1 MYREVSQLL
10 LYSNLGEDSILR
22 QLSGIFSDWAHG
34 ECEKPVLVSRIYQQV
49 KRLLD
54 LATRYGFNCNLW
66 HDYLTFVLMMNENSF
81 SLTCER
87 VGASDG
93 SVNHFA
99 KADFAVFKRLFD
111 FDFAPI
117 EQDLGID
124 CFTVLEN
131 YTAIPKKAQMYYR
144 TVSEKVR
151 ALSAAIAGAKDENE
165 IFDLVTA
172 HYRDCGV
179 GMFGLNRAFRIQ
191 EDENGSFTLNAINN
205 IDSVLLSDLIGYEP
219 QKKELRQNTE
229 AFVSGRAANNV
240 LLYGDAG
247 TGKSTSVKAILN
259 EYADRG
265 LRMIEIY
272 KHQFGLLSQVI
283 AKIKNRNYRFMIFID
298 DLSFEEHEVEYKFL
312 KAVIEGGVETRPANV
327 LIVATSNRR
336 HLVQETWKDRDDM
349 EHNGDIHRSDTMEEK
364 LSLAA
369 RFGCAICYVSPNR
382 QQYHDIV
389 KGIAARLPD
398 GLSLTEDELLQAA
411 NRWEIR
417 HGGVSGRTA
426 QQFINY
432 IAGMPEGVKGATGKP
447 FGRLRRGDSP
457 CHKKAHF
464 LFQVNQAKQ
473 PFLIN
478 ILSQRRFHHHA
489 DAR

>member
-1 MYREVSQLL
+1 MYRETSKLL
-10 LYSNLGEDSILR
+10 LYSNLGEDSIL
-22 QLSGIFSDWAHG
+22 LKLAGIFCDWEHRACDKSELIG
-34 ECEKPVLVSRIYQQV
+34 RIYAQV

-54 LATRYGFNCNLW
+54 VATLYGFDNNLW
-66 HDYLTFVLMMNENSF
+66 HNYLTFLLMTNENSF
-81 SLTCER
+81 TLTSER

-99 KADFAVFKRLFD
+99 RADFGIFKRLFD

-124 CFTVLEN
+124 CFTVLSH
-131 YTAIPKKAQMYYR
+131 YKAIPKKAQMYYR
-144 TVSEKVR
+144 AVSEQVR
-151 ALSAAIAGAKDENE
+151 ALALAIDAAPDEDAV
-165 IFDLVTA
+165 FTLMTDY
-172 HYRDCGV
+172 YRDHGV

-191 EDENGSFTLNAINN
+191 LEGDGVAFEAINN
-205 IDSVLLSDLIGYEP
+205 IDAVTLDDLIGYEA

-229 AFVSGRAANNV
+229 SFVQGRGCNNM

-259 EYADRG
+259 EYYDQG

-272 KHQFGLLSQVI
+272 KHQFGLLSKVI
-283 AKIKNRNYRFMIFID
+283 AKVKNRNYRFMIFID

-312 KAVIEGGVETRPANV
+312 KAVIEGGVETRPGNV
-327 LIVATSNRR
+327 MIVATSNRR
-336 HLVQETWKDRDDM
+336 HLIQETWKDRSDM

-369 RFGCAICYVSPNR
+369 RFGCSICYSNPNR

-389 KGIAARLPD
+389 RGIAARVP
-398 GLSLTEDELLQAA
+398 GLTMSDEELLAAA

-417 HGGVSGRTA
+417 HGGISGRTA
-426 QQFINY
+426 QQFVNY
-432 IAGMPEGVKGATGKP
+432 LTG
-447 FGRLRRGDSP
+447 L
-457 CHKKAHF
+457 KK
-464 LFQVNQAKQ
+464 
-473 PFLIN
+473 
-478 ILSQRRFHHHA
+478 S
-489 DAR
+489 

>member
-1 MYREVSQLL
+1 MYRETSKLL
-10 LYSNLGEDSILR
+10 LYSNLGEDSIL
-22 QLSGIFSDWAHG
+22 LKLAGIFCDWEHRACDKSELIG
-34 ECEKPVLVSRIYQQV
+34 RIYAQV

-54 LATRYGFNCNLW
+54 VATLYGFDNNLW
-66 HDYLTFVLMMNENSF
+66 HNYLTFLLMTNENSF
-81 SLTCER
+81 TLTSER

-99 KADFAVFKRLFD
+99 RADFGIFKRLFD

-124 CFTVLEN
+124 CFTVLSH
-131 YTAIPKKAQMYYR
+131 YQAIPKKAQMYYR
-144 TVSEKVR
+144 AVSEQVR
-151 ALSAAIAGAKDENE
+151 ALALAIDAAPDEDAV
-165 IFDLVTA
+165 FTLMTDY
-172 HYRDCGV
+172 YRDHGV

-191 EDENGSFTLNAINN
+191 LEGDGVAFEAINN
-205 IDSVLLSDLIGYEP
+205 IDAVTLDDLIGYEA

-229 AFVSGRAANNV
+229 SFVQGRGCNNM

-259 EYADRG
+259 EYYDQG

-272 KHQFGLLSQVI
+272 KHQFGLLSKVI
-283 AKIKNRNYRFMIFID
+283 AKVKNRNYRFMIFID

-312 KAVIEGGVETRPANV
+312 KAVIEGGVETRPGNV
-327 LIVATSNRR
+327 MIVATSNRR
-336 HLVQETWKDRDDM
+336 HLIQETWKDRNDM

-369 RFGCAICYVSPNR
+369 RFGCSICYSNPNR

-389 KGIAARLPD
+389 RGIAARVP
-398 GLSLTEDELLQAA
+398 GLTMSDEELLAAA

-417 HGGVSGRTA
+417 HGGISGRTA
-426 QQFINY
+426 QQFVNY
-432 IAGMPEGVKGATGKP
+432 LTGLKKP
-447 FGRLRRGDSP
+447 
-457 CHKKAHF
+457 
-464 LFQVNQAKQ
+464 
-473 PFLIN
+473 
-478 ILSQRRFHHHA
+478 
-489 DAR
+489 

>member
-1 MYREVSQLL
+1 MTLREWNARLHGLVVFRALL
-10 LYSNLGEDSILR
+10 EDPVMAKLVDLTDRMAAGASGMGLVCDAAAAFEAALFEHTPNWSDYLSNAVLESETICVRQAAAG
-22 QLSGIFSDWAHG
+22 QLS
-34 ECEKPVLVSRIYQQV
+34 PVLQSALDSELAFLQALCGLTLDKLFQTAYSEQSQRPELAFLP
-49 KRLLD
+49 RWETRELD
-54 LATRYGFNCNLW
+54 LAAAYTQRMSEVGKKGYG
-66 HDYLTFVLMMNENSF
+66 M
-81 SLTCER
+81 
-87 VGASDG
+87 
-93 SVNHFA
+93 FA
-99 KADFAVFKRLFD
+99 KHHV
-111 FDFAPI
+111 
-117 EQDLGID
+117 
-124 CFTVLEN
+124 FTVEN
-131 YTAIPKKAQMYYR
+131 GQLVPVKYPDPQKLSELPGYEQER
-144 TVSEKVR
+144 EKVIANTR
-151 ALSAAIAGAKDENE
+151 AL
-165 IFDLVTA
+165 LT
-172 HYRDCGV
+172 
-179 GMFGLNRAFRIQ
+179 GM
-191 EDENGSFTLNAINN
+191 
-205 IDSVLLSDLIGYEP
+205 P
-219 QKKELRQNTE
+219 
-229 AFVSGRAANNV
+229 ANNV

-312 KAVIEGGVETRPANV
+312 KAVIEGGVETRPSNV

-398 GLSLTEDELLQAA
+398 GLTLTEDELLQAA

-432 IAGMPEGVKGATGKP
+432 IAGLQT
-447 FGRLRRGDSP
+447 
-457 CHKKAHF
+457 
-464 LFQVNQAKQ
+464 
-473 PFLIN
+473 
-478 ILSQRRFHHHA
+478 
-489 DAR
+489 

>member
-1 MYREVSQLL
+1 MYRETSKLL
-10 LYSNLGEDSILR
+10 LYSNLGEDSIL
-22 QLSGIFSDWAHG
+22 LKLAGIFCDWEHRACDKSELIG
-34 ECEKPVLVSRIYQQV
+34 RIYAQV

-54 LATRYGFNCNLW
+54 VATLYGFDNNLW
-66 HDYLTFVLMMNENSF
+66 HNYLTFLLMTNENSF
-81 SLTCER
+81 TLTSER

-99 KADFAVFKRLFD
+99 RADFGIFKRLFD

-124 CFTVLEN
+124 CFTVLSH
-131 YTAIPKKAQMYYR
+131 YQAIPKKAQMYYR
-144 TVSEKVR
+144 AVSEQVR
-151 ALSAAIAGAKDENE
+151 ALALAIDAAPDEDAV
-165 IFDLVTA
+165 FTLMTDY
-172 HYRDCGV
+172 YRDHGV

-191 EDENGSFTLNAINN
+191 LEGDGVAFEAINN
-205 IDSVLLSDLIGYEP
+205 IDAVTLDDLIGYEA

-229 AFVSGRAANNV
+229 SFVQGRGCNNM

-259 EYADRG
+259 EYYDQG

-272 KHQFGLLSQVI
+272 KHQFGLLSKVI
-283 AKIKNRNYRFMIFID
+283 AKVKNRNYRFMIFID

-312 KAVIEGGVETRPANV
+312 KAVIEGGVETRPGNV
-327 LIVATSNRR
+327 MIVATSNRR
-336 HLVQETWKDRDDM
+336 HLIQETWKGRSDM

-369 RFGCAICYVSPNR
+369 RFGCSICYSNPNR

-389 KGIAARLPD
+389 RGIAARVP
-398 GLSLTEDELLQAA
+398 GLTMSDEELLAAA

-417 HGGVSGRTA
+417 HGGISGRTA
-426 QQFINY
+426 QQFVNY
-432 IAGMPEGVKGATGKP
+432 LTG
-447 FGRLRRGDSP
+447 L
-457 CHKKAHF
+457 KK
-464 LFQVNQAKQ
+464 
-473 PFLIN
+473 
-478 ILSQRRFHHHA
+478 S
-489 DAR
+489 

>member
-87 VGASDG
+87 VGASEG

-240 LLYGDAG
+240 LLYGDKG
-247 TGKSTSVKAILN
+247 TGKSATVKALLSSFWL
-259 EYADRG
+259 EG
-265 LRMIEIY
+265 LRIVEVPLAALTNLPTI
-272 KHQFGLLSQVI
+272 FAIL
-283 AKIKNRNYRFMIFID
+283 RNQPGKFIVFVD
-298 DLSFEEHEVEYKFL
+298 DLAFNDSCPEYTAL
-312 KAVIEGGVETRPANV
+312 KTVLEGGLEARPVNV
-327 LIVATSNRR
+327 VVYATSNRR
-336 HLVQETWKDRDDM
+336 NIVRQRFSERQDDVNERDTLEEKFSLADRFDLRLTFLAPTQEEYFTICRALLDARGIEYDWNELMPRARVWTVS
-349 EHNGDIHRSDTMEEK
+349 HNGCSPRI
-364 LSLAA
+364 A
-369 RFGCAICYVSPNR
+369 RQFVDYVAGERELN
-382 QQYHDIV
+382 
-389 KGIAARLPD
+389 
-398 GLSLTEDELLQAA
+398 TEMKTQA
-411 NRWEIR
+411 
-417 HGGVSGRTA
+417 
-426 QQFINY
+426 
-432 IAGMPEGVKGATGKP
+432 
-447 FGRLRRGDSP
+447 
-457 CHKKAHF
+457 
-464 LFQVNQAKQ
+464 
-473 PFLIN
+473 
-478 ILSQRRFHHHA
+478 
-489 DAR
+489 

>member
-1 MYREVSQLL
+1 MYRETSKLL
-10 LYSNLGEDSILR
+10 LYSNLGEDSIL
-22 QLSGIFSDWAHG
+22 LKLAGIFCDWEHRACDKSELIG
-34 ECEKPVLVSRIYQQV
+34 RIYAQV

-54 LATRYGFNCNLW
+54 VATLYGFDNNLW
-66 HDYLTFVLMMNENSF
+66 HNYLTFLLMTNENSF
-81 SLTCER
+81 TLTSER

-99 KADFAVFKRLFD
+99 RADFGIFKRLFD

-124 CFTVLEN
+124 CFTVLSH
-131 YTAIPKKAQMYYR
+131 YQAIPKKAQMYYR
-144 TVSEKVR
+144 AVSEQVR
-151 ALSAAIAGAKDENE
+151 ALALAIDAAPDEDAV
-165 IFDLVTA
+165 FTLMTDY
-172 HYRDCGV
+172 YRDHGV

-191 EDENGSFTLNAINN
+191 LEGDGVAFEAINN
-205 IDSVLLSDLIGYEP
+205 IDAVTLDDLIGYEA

-229 AFVSGRAANNV
+229 SFVQGRGCNNM

-259 EYADRG
+259 EYYDQG

-272 KHQFGLLSQVI
+272 KHQFGLLSKVI
-283 AKIKNRNYRFMIFID
+283 AKVKNRNYRFMIFID

-312 KAVIEGGVETRPANV
+312 KAVIEGGVETRPGNV
-327 LIVATSNRR
+327 MIVATSNRR
-336 HLVQETWKDRDDM
+336 HLIQETWKDRSDL

-369 RFGCAICYVSPNR
+369 RFGCSICYSNPNR

-389 KGIAARLPD
+389 RGIAARVP
-398 GLSLTEDELLQAA
+398 GLTMSDEELLAAA

-417 HGGVSGRTA
+417 HGGISGRTA
-426 QQFINY
+426 QQFVNY
-432 IAGMPEGVKGATGKP
+432 LTGLKKP
-447 FGRLRRGDSP
+447 
-457 CHKKAHF
+457 
-464 LFQVNQAKQ
+464 
-473 PFLIN
+473 
-478 ILSQRRFHHHA
+478 
-489 DAR
+489 